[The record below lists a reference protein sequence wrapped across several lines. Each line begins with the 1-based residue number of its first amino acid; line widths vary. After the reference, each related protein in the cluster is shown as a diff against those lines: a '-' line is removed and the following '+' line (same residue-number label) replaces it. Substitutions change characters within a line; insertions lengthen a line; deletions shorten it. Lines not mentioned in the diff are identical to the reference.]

1 MKANRLES
9 RQVQRTKE
17 FRRQSPLPL
26 DPDLRGAARV
36 NAFAEFQFSLTGQRS
51 IPKVSDGSGDAQA
64 SGTRIREYCEHRPLP
79 RLVPQLELET
89 SLHHNFSMLA
99 ARVSVLEKEGIMPL
113 PINILIVC
121 AKNEEQVKL
130 AEMVRSTGM
139 RAIVCTNIQEAR
151 SILEKQEINALITEE
166 ILPDGSYRDV
176 IHQRGRDSEEFPVI
190 VFSDSGDWDAYL
202 RVMRTGAFDCV
213 AYPPDSTE
221 LARVLWQALRQ
232 AKQHHEMAITAV

>member
-26 DPDLRGAARV
+26 DPDLRGGARV
-36 NAFAEFQFSLTGQRS
+36 NAFAEFQFNLTGQRS
-51 IPKVSDGSGDAQA
+51 ISKVSDGSGDVQA

-79 RLVPQLELET
+79 RLVPELELET

-99 ARVSVLEKEGIMPL
+99 ARASGLEKEGIMPL

-121 AKNEEQVKL
+121 AKNEEQANL
-130 AEMVRSTGM
+130 AEMVRLTGM
-139 RAIVCTNIQEAR
+139 RAIGCTSIQEAR
-151 SILEKQEINALITEE
+151 IILARQEIHAVITEE
-166 ILPDGSYRDV
+166 ILPDGSCRDV
-176 IHQRGRDSEEFPVI
+176 IHQRGRDSEELPVI
-190 VFSDSGDWDAYL
+190 VFSNSCDWDGYL
-202 RVMRTGAFDCV
+202 RGMRSGAFDCV

-221 LARVLWQALRQ
+221 LARILWQALRQ
-232 AKQHHEMAITAV
+232 AKQHREMAITAG